1 LKSLE
6 NEKLTL
12 DSNAKVL
19 KKTLLEMEEKVQKDE
34 DRRKKIANELDSLRK
49 NYENAKNDLDKL
61 MTELNIV
68 KLKKEEFQN
77 VDKEK
82 ENLKENLVKEIR

>member
-1 LKSLE
+1 
-6 NEKLTL
+6 
-12 DSNAKVL
+12 
-19 KKTLLEMEEKVQKDE
+19 MEEKVQKDE

-82 ENLKENLVKEIR
+82 ENLKENLVKEIRQ